1 MLAVIFRSLA
11 VWCVIIL
18 TEIIHGI
25 LRSLFLAPYT
35 GDFKAR
41 QLGVLIGS
49 FLIILITFLFIKW
62 MKVQTNF
69 QLILIGFFWAI
80 LTLLFEFTLGRLLG
94 YSWNRILE
102 DYTLSKGGLMLF
114 GILTLII
121 APLLCSKLRN
131 KQI

>member
-25 LRSLFLAPYT
+25 LRSLFLVPYT

-49 FLIILITFLFIKW
+49 FLIMLITFLFIKW
-62 MKVQTNF
+62 MKVLTNF

-102 DYTLSKGGLMLF
+102 DYNLSKGGLMLF

-131 KQI
+131 K